1 MQSEIARQLRMIKA
15 EDKLK
20 LIAPY
25 AAKRE
30 IKILLNK
37 GKK

>member
-1 MQSEIARQLRMIKA
+1 MIKA

-20 LIAPY
+20 LIGPY

-30 IKILLNK
+30 IKILKNK
-37 GKK
+37 LKG